1 MARTNRYKGN
11 RLIGGFL
18 AVSHSILS
26 APGFVALSPYAK
38 ALLLDLGAQYKGDN
52 NGDLSVAWKLMQPH
66 GWQSQTTLHK
76 AKAELLKAEFIFE
89 TRKGQRPNKCSLYAL
104 TWHLLDPSAKHDP
117 GTKAAFVHHAYRL
130 KGPAIPPKPT
140 TQK

>member
-1 MARTNRYKGN
+1 MARTNRFKGN
-11 RLIGGFL
+11 RLSGGFL
-18 AVSHSILS
+18 AVPHSVLS

-52 NGDLSVAWKLMQPH
+52 NGDLSVAWKLMQPR

-89 TRKGQRPNKCSLYAL
+89 TRKGQRPNKCSLYAM
-104 TWHLLDPSAKHDP
+104 TWHLLDPSPKHDP
-117 GTKAAFVHHAYRL
+117 GTKAAFVHHAYKL
-130 KGPAIPPKPT
+130 KNLVIEPRKPP
-140 TQK
+140 QK